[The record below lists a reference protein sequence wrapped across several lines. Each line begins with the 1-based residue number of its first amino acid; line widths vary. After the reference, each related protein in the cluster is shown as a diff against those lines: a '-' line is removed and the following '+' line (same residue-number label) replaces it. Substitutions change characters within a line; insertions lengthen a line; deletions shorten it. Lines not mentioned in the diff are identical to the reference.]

1 MRKTKLRT
9 VSCLLMAVLCMTV
22 FSVTAFASNGGYYAS
37 NENGKDTPPD
47 AIDSITIS
55 TKDVELNNNGSNAT
69 TEIDGEVIDLD
80 SFFNDLFD
88 IFGGTDALTPVGN
101 LTLIDDIL
109 QDENTAS
116 VESVENEQKS
126 KQFITVQSKNGNYFY
141 IIIDRSGDTE
151 NVYFLNLVDEAD
163 LLALMEDGETETT
176 PAVCSC
182 ADKCVVGAI
191 NTACE
196 ICAVN
201 MTECVGKVAEPV
213 EPDEP
218 EEPTDEPT
226 EEPEKKNNTGII
238 VVVLILAVGGG
249 AAFYFFKV
257 KNGGK
262 GKSGGNTNL
271 DDYDYGSDDDEYAE
285 FDTYD
290 EPEDDEIPSDDGT
303 EDDEV

>member
-9 VSCLLMAVLCMTV
+9 FSCLLMAVLCMTV
-22 FSVTAFASNGGYYAS
+22 FSVTAFASDGGYYAS
-37 NENGKDTPPD
+37 DESGNNTPPD

-55 TKDVELNNNGSNAT
+55 TEDVELKDNGSNAT

-80 SFFNDLFD
+80 SFFNNLFD

-109 QDENTAS
+109 QNENTES

-163 LLALMEDGETETT
+163 LLALMEDGETEKA
-176 PAVCSC
+176 PATCSC
-182 ADKCVVGAI
+182 ADKCAAGAV

-201 MTECVGKVAEPV
+201 MTECVGKETKPV

-218 EEPTDEPT
+218 KEPTDEPT
-226 EEPEKKNNTGII
+226 EEPEKKNNSGII
-238 VVVLILAVGGG
+238 IVILILAVGGG

-262 GKSGGNTNL
+262 GKTTGNTNL
-271 DDYDYGSDDDEYAE
+271 DDYDYGADDDEYE
-285 FDTYD
+285 FETYE
-290 EPEDDEIPSDDGT
+290 EPEDEPLDGDT

>member
-9 VSCLLMAVLCMTV
+9 FSCLLMAVLCMTV
-22 FSVTAFASNGGYYAS
+22 FSVTAFASDGGYYAS
-37 NENGKDTPPD
+37 DESGNNTPPD

-55 TKDVELNNNGSNAT
+55 TEDVELKDNGSNAT
-69 TEIDGEVIDLD
+69 TEIDGEEVDLD
-80 SFFNDLFD
+80 SFFNNLFD

-109 QDENTAS
+109 QDENTES

-163 LLALMEDGETETT
+163 LLALMEDGETEKA
-176 PAVCSC
+176 PATCSC
-182 ADKCVVGAI
+182 TDKCVAGAV

-201 MTECVGKVAEPV
+201 MTECVGKEAEPV
-213 EPDEP
+213 EPEQP
-218 EEPTDEPT
+218 VEEPK
-226 EEPEKKNNTGII
+226 EEPAEESNMGGII
-238 VVVLILAVGGG
+238 VVLLIVAIGGG
-249 AAFYFFKV
+249 AAYYFIKV
-257 KNGGK
+257 KGGAK
-262 GKSGGNTNL
+262 GKSSGSTDL
-271 DDYDYGSDDDEYAE
+271 DDYDYGEDDDEYAE
-285 FDTYD
+285 FETYK
-290 EPEDDEIPSDDGT
+290 PEDEDTDLTDT
-303 EDDEV
+303 EDEEV

>member
-1 MRKTKLRT
+1 MRKTKFRIF
-9 VSCLLMAVLCMTV
+9 SCLLMAVLCMTV
-22 FSVTAFASNGGYYAS
+22 FSVTAFASDGGYYAS
-37 NENGKDTPPD
+37 DESGNNTPPD

-55 TKDVELNNNGSNAT
+55 TEDVELKDNGSNAT
-69 TEIDGEVIDLD
+69 TEIDGEEVDLD
-80 SFFNDLFD
+80 SFFNNLFD

-109 QDENTAS
+109 QNENTES

-163 LLALMEDGETETT
+163 LLALMEDGETETA
-176 PAVCSC
+176 PAACSC
-182 ADKCVVGAI
+182 ADKCIAGAV

-201 MTECVGKVAEPV
+201 MTECVGKEAEPV

-218 EEPTDEPT
+218 DEPTDEPT

-238 VVVLILAVGGG
+238 VVILILAIGGS
-249 AAFYFFKV
+249 AAFYFIKV

-262 GKSGGNTNL
+262 GKSTGNTDL
-271 DDYDYGSDDDEYAE
+271 DDYDYGADDDEYAE
-285 FDTYD
+285 FETYD
-290 EPEDDEIPSDDGT
+290 ESEDDDIPLDDGT
-303 EDDEV
+303 EDEEV